1 MGVSLTLLRTPCT
14 LASHLLVNIP
24 HRWTLNIIKELME
37 HKPVHTIRAIAIMGE
52 LPEHHRI
59 FNNNLTPGLNNQG
72 VRCLQ
77 TLTMV
82 AMDRLGIKLKH
93 SSSRRQVYKWQH
105 QVVVQQQ
112 MVQVSILPTLFQPL
126 QIIQNILSPETNNN
140 VITIDSSS
148 SVSAVD
154 TSEKGGSGGGVSKW
168 GKPLT
173 S

>member
-14 LASHLLVNIP
+14 LASRLVVNIP

-37 HKPVHTIRAIAIMGE
+37 RKPVHTTRAIATMVE
-52 LPEHHRI
+52 LQEHHHI

-72 VRCLQ
+72 VRCLP

-105 QVVVQQQ
+105 RVEVQLQ
-112 MVQVSILPTLFQPL
+112 MVQVSMLPTLFQPL
-126 QIIQNILSPETNNN
+126 QIIQVSLILRISILNRIYYRLRPTT
-140 VITIDSSS
+140 ITWLLS
-148 SVSAVD
+148 
-154 TSEKGGSGGGVSKW
+154 TH
-168 GKPLT
+168 PPQFQQ
-173 S
+173 